1 MEAEQATLGSMMLDR
16 DALLKALELL
26 QGEDFYYEN
35 HRLIF
40 EAISELFDTDRACDL
55 VTLAEKM
62 SQQNTLDKLGG
73 AEYLAM
79 LVNSVPT
86 AANVEYYARIVEEK
100 SVCRSLIQACSTIIR
115 EGYDSDIEAVELLDK
130 AQHLILQLS
139 QKKVRYDFVA
149 IKEIINDAFEKIEE
163 LYHLDDHVIGVPTG
177 FSDLDVMTTGFHPSD
192 LVVVAARPGMG
203 KTSFCLNIAQYAGLK
218 KQIPVA
224 IFSLEMSRE
233 QIAQRLLCGEAR
245 IDAGRVRRGI
255 LSENDWSKLAEA
267 AGRLADSR
275 IFVDDSPSISVLELR
290 AKARRLKYERNL
302 GLVVVDYLQ
311 LMRSHTRSEN
321 RQQEIS
327 EISRSLK
334 AMARELQVPVMA
346 VSQLSR
352 AVEQRSPKRPQLSD
366 LRESGAIEQDADA
379 VMFIY
384 RDDYYNKDSKKKGI
398 AEIIVAKQRNGPVG
412 VVELAFIEHY
422 TRFENL
428 ARRSEGLKSSG

>member
-16 DALLKALELL
+16 DALLKALEFL
-26 QGEDFYYEN
+26 QGEDFYHEN
-35 HRLIF
+35 HRKIF
-40 EAISELFDTDRACDL
+40 EAIAELFDSDRACDL

-62 SQQNTLDKLGG
+62 RQQNTLDRVGG
-73 AEYLAM
+73 GEYLAM

-100 SVCRSLIQACSTIIR
+100 SVCRALIQACSTIIK
-115 EGYDSDIEAVELLDK
+115 EGYDTDIEAVELLDK

-149 IKEIINDAFEKIEE
+149 IKEIINEAFEKIEE
-163 LYHLDDHVIGVPTG
+163 LYHRDDHVIGVPTG
-177 FSDLDVMTTGFHPSD
+177 FSDLDVITTGFHPSD
-192 LVVVAARPGMG
+192 LVVIAARPGMG
-203 KTSFCLNIAQYAGLK
+203 KTSFCLNIAQYAGTK

-224 IFSLEMSRE
+224 IFSLEMSQE

-255 LSENDWSKLAEA
+255 LSENDWKKLAEA
-267 AGRLADSR
+267 AGRLADSV
-275 IFVDDSPSISVLELR
+275 IFIDDSPSISVLELR

-302 GLVVVDYLQ
+302 GLVIVDYLQ
-311 LMRSHTRSEN
+311 LMRGHTRPEN

-334 AMARELQVPVMA
+334 AMARELQLPVMA

-366 LRESGAIEQDADA
+366 LRESGAIEQDADV

-384 RDDYYNKDSKKKGI
+384 RDDYYNSDSKKKGV
-398 AEIIVAKQRNGPVG
+398 AELIVAKQRNGPVG
-412 VVELAFIEHY
+412 TVELAFIEQF

-428 ARRSEGLKSSG
+428 ARRGGG